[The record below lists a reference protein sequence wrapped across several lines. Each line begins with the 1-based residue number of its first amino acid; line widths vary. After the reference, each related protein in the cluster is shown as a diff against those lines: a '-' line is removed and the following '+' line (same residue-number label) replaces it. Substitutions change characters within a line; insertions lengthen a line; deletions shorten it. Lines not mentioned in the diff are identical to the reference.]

1 MADTWNT
8 AALIAQL
15 IPEEAVRLYAYDDAT
30 GEPIRAGTLVKGNPT
45 IGIGR
50 NLASTGITAAEATM
64 LATADINRV
73 AGDLDK
79 ALPWWRGLSAGRQR
93 QMMDLAFNMG
103 PGRLM
108 EFTHF
113 LAAMQAGQWQDAV
126 NELEQSEWWHQV
138 GQRGPMIALRILAG

>member
-1 MADTWNT
+1 MADTWDT

-15 IPEEAVRLYAYDDAT
+15 IPEEAVRLFVYDDAT
-30 GEPIRAGTLVKGNPT
+30 GEPIRAGTLVRGNPT

-73 AGDLDK
+73 AAELDK

-93 QMMDLAFNMG
+93 QMMDLTFNMG
-103 PGRLM
+103 LGGLLT
-108 EFTHF
+108 FTHF
-113 LAAMQAGQWQDAV
+113 LAAMQEGQWQAAV
-126 NELEQSEWWHQV
+126 AALEDSEWWHQV
-138 GQRGPMIALRILAG
+138 GTRAPLIAMRIMQG